1 MAHNVEARPRIVRL
15 KTVIART
22 GLARSTVYDRLN
34 PDSPRYDD
42 AFPRPFKI
50 GKSAVGW
57 LESEVDEWILA
68 TISHRR

>member
-1 MAHNVEARPRIVRL
+1 MSQSVDVRPRIVRL

-34 PDSPRYDD
+34 LDSPRYDD
-42 AFPRPFKI
+42 TFPRPFKI

-68 TISHRR
+68 SVSHRR